1 MSPHPFAPSSC
12 RKNIEVSPV
21 LRGVRLEH
29 NMLAPNTALL
39 CAMGEVAALLASM
52 AAAP

>member
-1 MSPHPFAPSSC
+1 M
-12 RKNIEVSPV
+12 

-29 NMLAPNTALL
+29 NLLAPNTALL

-52 AAAP
+52 AAAQ